1 MVKILSETIE
11 SHVVKKCL
19 KWLEKDLENYFKEG
33 YELISHTTVNV
44 GYALIHTIILVKKEN
59 NERIK

>member
-19 KWLEKDLENYFKEG
+19 KWLEKDLENYLKDG
-33 YELISHTTVNV
+33 YKISSHTTVNV
-44 GYALIHTIILVKKEN
+44 GYALIHTIILVKKE
-59 NERIK
+59 K